1 MDITTFNEGVI
12 TFLQLF
18 RAKVLFIKKKALPL
32 QGEKRKSKGKPIE
45 GLIFF
50 NFFAERY
57 CILKKLSYLCKVKLR
72 QEFFDRG
79 AKISLISL

>member
-45 GLIFF
+45 GLIFL
-50 NFFAERY
+50 
-57 CILKKLSYLCKVKLR
+57 LKGIAY
-72 QEFFDRG
+72 
-79 AKISLISL
+79 